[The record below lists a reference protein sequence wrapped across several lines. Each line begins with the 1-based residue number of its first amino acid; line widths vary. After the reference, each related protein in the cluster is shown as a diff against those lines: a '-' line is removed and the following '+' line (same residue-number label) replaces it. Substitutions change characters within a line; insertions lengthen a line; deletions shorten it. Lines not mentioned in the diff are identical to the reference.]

1 MANQETDEVSE
12 SQEQCLLPGEKMG
25 ALWGGDVPADG
36 SDVSDVSEA
45 EQQSSGSARENTEPV
60 R

>member
-36 SDVSDVSEA
+36 SDVSEA
-45 EQQSSGSARENTEPV
+45 GQQSSGSARENTEPV